1 MLRATARVVGLPF
14 FLLTPKISLNQ
25 LQRELQLETEYR
37 IAADTHAEGVI
48 LRTAAQ
54 NDPDPFSLH
63 PLPQRRRVQDP
74 FISLLHQALRLGL
87 PAGFKNPARTLKA
100 LLASIISFFTLAVF
114 PAFPPPPPLSLAAA
128 GGEP

>member
-54 NDPDPFSLH
+54 NHPDPFSLH

-114 PAFPPPPPLSLAAA
+114 PAFRPPVSLTAA